1 MNLSDYEFFPGSII
15 DVEDPKY
22 LGRVKAIVPTVFD
35 TSMNKDGL
43 PWIYPFTMAGYQ
55 RFSKMQKGSKIWV
68 LKNKTNYTEFWYI
81 PMFELTADT
90 RDLMGGDEEKYSE
103 SEVLL
108 NRTMGSMSVK
118 IYFNTNDGIKIQY
131 GDNNH
136 ITINPDGEAIMQAG
150 NGVVKIS
157 GNHVYTGDG
166 EDGEPAVM
174 GDKMKTLLDNLST
187 NLAQCSNA
195 AMSLYMPCPGLVS
208 ALQKA
213 SSDISKDSMELLA
226 KNTNVD

>member
-15 DVEDPKY
+15 NVDDPKY

-35 TSMNKDGL
+35 TSMNEDGL
-43 PWIYPFTMAGYQ
+43 PWIYPFTMSGYQ

-81 PMFELTADT
+81 PMFEMTEES
-90 RDLMGGDEEKYSE
+90 RKLMGGDDENYSD

-108 NRTMGSMSVK
+108 NRTMGNMSVK
-118 IYFNTNDGIKIQY
+118 VYFNTKDGVKIQY

-136 ITINPDGEAIMQAG
+136 ITINPDGEAIIQAG
-150 NGVVKIS
+150 TGMVKIS
-157 GNHVYTGDG
+157 GNHVYVGDG
-166 EDGEPAVM
+166 DNGEPAVM
-174 GDKMKTLLDNLST
+174 GDQLKTLLNNLSS
-187 NLAQCSNA
+187 NLAQCSSA
-195 AMSLYMPCPGLVS
+195 AMSLYMPCPALVT
-208 ALQKA
+208 ALQTA
-213 SSDISKDSMELLA
+213 SSGITADSVNLLA